1 MQEEEFS
8 DSKKNN
14 KPMIAII
21 IVVVVLL
28 IVGVLFSLG
37 FNVPGI
43 PFFSGAPAQVLVIGQ
58 LSMGERIVLDN
69 LSASYNYQ
77 ERTAKDLESSSIEE
91 LGDYDIIILD
101 QSMTEKSISSDLGS
115 SLKSY
120 VEKGG
125 KLIVV
130 KNSAIRL
137 SLGIDGVEAGDSIGW
152 ANTLGD
158 ISPADCVLT
167 NGNEPSCK
175 EGNEIPIVARI
186 LKEEDHPIM
195 YGIDIAPTNDLVPYE
210 LGVLPIQAASGAKI
224 VAYFDVENNP
234 QTFPAIIEKKNF
246 PLGRVIYFNYDPG
259 MTPTILK
266 NTLAYLK

>member
-1 MQEEEFS
+1 MEEDEFTGS
-8 DSKKNN
+8 PKKEN
-14 KPMIAII
+14 KNKIVAIALI
-21 IVVVVLL
+21 VVVLL
-28 IVGVLFSLG
+28 IAVFILMDGNFPSLFSSQ
-37 FNVPGI
+37 PKQI
-43 PFFSGAPAQVLVIGQ
+43 LVIGQ
-58 LSMGERIVLDN
+58 LSPGEVITLDN
-69 LSASYNYQ
+69 LNQEFTYSVRSAV
-77 ERTAKDLESSSIEE
+77 DLESSSIET
-91 LGDYDIIILD
+91 LDDYAIIILD

-125 KLIVV
+125 KLIIV
-130 KNSAIRL
+130 KNSAIRVN
-137 SLGIDGVEAGDSIGW
+137 LGINGVEAGDSIGW

-158 ISPADCVLT
+158 IAPVECILI

-175 EGNEIPIVARI
+175 EGNEVPIVARI

-195 YGIDIAPTNDLVPYE
+195 YGIDIAPTNDLAPYE
-210 LGVLPIQAASGAKI
+210 LGVLPIQSANGAKTI
-224 VAYFDVENNP
+224 AYFDVENTP

-266 NTLAYLK
+266 NTLMYLE